1 MLYNTLVRCFLS
13 LCDLI
18 KIYVCQYDGDGY
30 HDQKQ
35 YDPDRLNHCLDPFRL
50 LHAQQASPLHKT
62 TPRNMGPDSRLAQR
76 QAVPE
81 SDCLWHSCIGHKR
94 CHISLAMSHQRLRRS
109 PIPLH
114 CRRLNQYQRQ
124 LPRLSPHVLPLIQVQ
139 HLPERPVRCQRQRYQ
154 LQRHSLPG
162 RGTGT
167 LSLAERKSGS
177 TDRLPGMTHK
187 TCAGR
192 AWLRTMGWPDR
203 YRRIPHT

>member
-1 MLYNTLVRCFLS
+1 MYANTAATATTTRSSTIQSVSTIS
-13 LCDLI
+13 LIL
-18 KIYVCQYDGDGY
+18 
-30 HDQKQ
+30 
-35 YDPDRLNHCLDPFRL
+35 FRL

-62 TPRNMGPDSRLAQR
+62 TPRNMGPDSRLAQQ

-94 CHISLAMSHQRLRRS
+94 CHISFAVSHQRLRRS

-139 HLPERPVRCQRQRYQ
+139 HLPERLVRCQRQRYQ

-162 RGTGT
+162 RGTR
-167 LSLAERKSGS
+167 SEE
-177 TDRLPGMTHK
+177 
-187 TCAGR
+187 
-192 AWLRTMGWPDR
+192 
-203 YRRIPHT
+203 HTSEL